1 MAKNTYYGVKPT
13 EKKPKRMISETWK
26 NSAWDI
32 AKTVAGLAAG
42 GCAATVANR
51 YLKNVVPE
59 SPSTCGKIVT
69 AIGVYFIT
77 GVIGNAVDKHV
88 RAEMDDVRKAIREAD
103 EAVRAAREAEE
114 TENE

>member
-1 MAKNTYYGVKPT
+1 MAKSTYYGVKPK
-13 EKKPKRMISETWK
+13 EKKPKRMIIGTWK

-32 AKTVAGLAAG
+32 ATGVAGLAAG
-42 GCAATVANR
+42 GCAAAVANR
-51 YLKNVVPE
+51 YLKNAIPE

-88 RAEMDDVRKAIREAD
+88 RAEMDDIRRAIR
-103 EAVRAAREAEE
+103 
-114 TENE
+114 